1 MPESPLPESTEILYR
16 RMRTIRS
23 FEEWVVTL
31 VNTGEIAGATHE
43 YTGQEAVAVGVCAQ
57 LTSVDAITSTHRG
70 HGHLIAKGA
79 SVPAMMAELMGRA
92 TGLNRGRGGSMHAA
106 DLSLGILGAN
116 GIVAAGAPI
125 AAGAAWASRAS
136 GSGGVAVTFFGDG
149 GVNQG
154 VLAETMNLASI
165 WKLPMIFACENNG
178 FAVTLRADTAIA
190 GSMVARAQAYDMW
203 AETVDGMDVDAVS
216 RATAAAVA
224 RARAG
229 EGPSYLEFGTYRFV
243 GHNTGEKY
251 LGLSYRTDDEIGE
264 WRVRDPLDRT
274 GAQLADGR
282 RAAID
287 QEVAEALEEAVA
299 FARASPPPDP
309 SDAFAYNYADLT
321 PRAGAR

>member
-1 MPESPLPESTEILYR
+1 LPETSETLYR

-57 LTSVDAITSTHRG
+57 LSSVDVITSTHRG

-79 SVPAMMAELMGRA
+79 SVPAMMAELMGRE

-154 VLAETMNLASI
+154 VLAETMNLASL
-165 WKLPMIFACENNG
+165 WKLPVIFACENNG
-178 FAVTLRADTAIA
+178 FAVTLRAESAIA
-190 GSMVARAQAYDMW
+190 GSMVARARAYDMA
-203 AETVDGMDVDAVS
+203 AETVDGMDVEAVS
-216 RATAAAVA
+216 AATAVAVA
-224 RARAG
+224 RAR
-229 EGPSYLEFGTYRFV
+229 EGSGPTFLEFRTYRFV

-251 LGLSYRTDDEIGE
+251 LGLTYRTEDEISE
-264 WRVRDPLDRT
+264 WRVRDPLDRA
-274 GAQLADGR
+274 GARLDPGR
-282 RAAID
+282 RDIID
-287 QEVAEALEEAVA
+287 QEVAQALDEAVT
-299 FARASPPPDP
+299 FARASAPPDP
-309 SDAFAYNYADLT
+309 SDALAYNYADLT